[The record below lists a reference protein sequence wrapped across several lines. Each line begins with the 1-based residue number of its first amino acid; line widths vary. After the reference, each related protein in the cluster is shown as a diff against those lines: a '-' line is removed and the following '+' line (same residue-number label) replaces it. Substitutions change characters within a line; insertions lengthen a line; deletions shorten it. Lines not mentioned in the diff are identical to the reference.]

1 LAFGSALRASASGL
15 RPHITCHI
23 YRPNAFWFRPEAFS
37 QWHIRPG
44 PYGPYI
50 FSSHVCM
57 YVYVHQGGLLRKPP
71 LKMCGPMY
79 APLANRRLAHSTW
92 IRSPALSFAQCACL
106 CMGLR
111 PVAVCAYVRKVAYV
125 PQCVGN
131 LPLYSQWPAHICRI
145 SSVQLPICPVD
156 LIHSLRN
163 NREIG
168 QFFPIFPNFSSFFAN
183 FLQKTPVF
191 IHFSSFFFIFLHF
204 LQHLKKPNLKKV

>member
-125 PQCVGN
+125 CVGSAN
-131 LPLYSQWPAHICRI
+131 VPLLSHIPTV
-145 SSVQLPICPVD
+145 SGHYCPSETV
-156 LIHSLRN
+156 HSLRN
-163 NREIG
+163 NRQIA
-168 QFFPIFPNFSSFFAN
+168 QKPSIFP
-183 FLQKTPVF
+183 
-191 IHFSSFFFIFLHF
+191 HFSSIFGSFCPFFLIFPHF
-204 LQHLKKPNLKKV
+204 SSIFVKKVQFSAKNINFS